1 MLFLTGHGIR
11 KRKHTHAASP
21 LYMHIP
27 VMRDKLQNMLLCSGR
42 HGEQL
47 TQAEVFALHQLMCP
61 EDLF

>member
-1 MLFLTGHGIR
+1 
-11 KRKHTHAASP
+11 
-21 LYMHIP
+21 MHIP